1 MEIINLT
8 SLAWK
13 GRERYSVVAHSFRV
27 MAKAK
32 NFDEMV
38 VGMMHELYAAS
49 AYTRGLYHCDVDGD
63 PQWGMSLDLFTSPVR
78 IPRYSLSEEVT
89 DKVLLGAN
97 MPQGMFEKAKEKWI
111 IDQTRWNPK
120 YLEWIRKIGND
131 RIARNVMIYDLED
144 KLDILLNPTKYVEE
158 LGPQYFVLPWKKH
171 YCVNVRFGR
180 NANSAH
186 EVPRTD
192 DPILL
197 REITEDEREDLI
209 EKYTYALDHLRW
221 VEDCHP
227 SERVYSKQQQQEH
240 ANICNQWFN
249 DWVSQEE
256 SNREMY
262 EREMDEYDSDQMGD
276 EEERYEQQECS
287 DGDNGVSVGDHGSP
301 C

>member
-1 MEIINLT
+1 MSVLGQCMEILNLT

-49 AYTRGLYHCDVDGD
+49 SYTRGLYHCDVDGD
-63 PQWGMSLDLFTSPVR
+63 PQWGISLDFLTPKFKKPKLSPSAE
-78 IPRYSLSEEVT
+78 IPDDL
-89 DKVLLGAN
+89 LLGFN
-97 MPQGMFEKAKEKWI
+97 MPRGLIHPEQWI
-111 IDQTRWNPK
+111 RDELRWNAK
-120 YLEWIRKIGND
+120 YYNWILTIAKD

-144 KLDILLNPTKYVEE
+144 KLDILLNPKKYVDE
-158 LGPQYFVLPWKKH
+158 LGPQWFVLPWKKH
-171 YCVNVRFGR
+171 YCVPIQQGK
-180 NANSAH
+180 SMEMSK
-186 EVPRTD
+186 EVPHTD

-197 REITEDEREDLI
+197 RELEEEERNDLI
-209 EKYTYALDHLRW
+209 EKYTRARDYLRW
-221 VEDCHP
+221 MEDQHP
-227 SERVYSKQQQQEH
+227 AERTYSKEQQQEH

-256 SNREMY
+256 ELKEMY
-262 EREMDEYDSDQMGD
+262 GEDCEDSEDTIP
-276 EEERYEQQECS
+276 
-287 DGDNGVSVGDHGSP
+287 VDHDRPS